1 MHQSLLFFPALFI
14 LASAQCPE
22 PTTTVAIEWPDDLY
36 ARREIMV
43 SVVASNG
50 AITTYEGVDCP
61 GNPHGMTIAAGPQ
74 TFSFNRLGSSQ
85 EGHILIDECV
95 PLGSSMECTI
105 IQQGPLDT
113 TSTIVY
119 SDDEIYTVSMAVV
132 ESGAENTVL
141 PTVTGPPY
149 LGCPEEWQQCGDEPW
164 CCPTTATICTT
175 APNSHEACASVHNEE
190 FPGPAIPYYST
201 MGPPPGS
208 GGSHEESE
216 PTGSEDGAGPFA
228 AQPTHLL
235 VGGLAGLGLALL

>member
-1 MHQSLLFFPALFI
+1 MHQSILFVPVLFV

-22 PTTTVAIEWPDDLY
+22 PTTTLAIEWPDDLY

-43 SVVASNG
+43 SAYDNR
-50 AITTYEGVDCP
+50 P
-61 GNPHGMTIAAGPQ
+61 
-74 TFSFNRLGSSQ
+74 FSFNRHGSSQ

-95 PLGSSMECTI
+95 PLGSSMECTL

-113 TSTIVY
+113 TGT
-119 SDDEIYTVSMAVV
+119 T
-132 ESGAENTVL
+132 SGAGNTVL
-141 PTVTGPPY
+141 PSVTGPPY

-201 MGPPPGS
+201 MGPPSGS
-208 GGSHEESE
+208 GDSREESE